1 MAKPD
6 THTSLLRCS
15 KYLIHHF
22 LTNQNCSE
30 GDLGFLQRTFLSG
43 EALGRIPGQP
53 GGSVINGSCGRVEHL
68 SGKKERY
75 SFSQWVGIDV
85 I

>member
-30 GDLGFLQRTFLSG
+30 GDVGFLQRTFLSG

-53 GGSVINGSCGRVEHL
+53 GGSLSLMGPVEELNIYQGKRRGTHSRSGLGST
-68 SGKKERY
+68 
-75 SFSQWVGIDV
+75 
-85 I
+85 